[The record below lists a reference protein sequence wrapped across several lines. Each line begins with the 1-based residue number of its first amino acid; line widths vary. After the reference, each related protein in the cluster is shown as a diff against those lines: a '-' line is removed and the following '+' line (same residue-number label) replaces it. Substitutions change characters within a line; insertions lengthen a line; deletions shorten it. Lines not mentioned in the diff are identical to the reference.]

1 MSRQIEALTKTLSKL
16 PQQLQAVSPS
26 HSSIMQVKGC
36 HTCRGTHEPGKC
48 MVQEDPSREVNYMG
62 IQNRHGFQG
71 YNQGRLSG
79 FNQGPIGFNQGP
91 PGFNQG
97 RTFTQG
103 SSWRNHPRNQY
114 NKEHKGQ
121 PAQNLNQGVDLHEKT
136 SKLEETLNQ
145 FMQVSMSNYRST
157 EASIKNLEIQVG
169 QLAKQMA

>member
-62 IQNRHGFQG
+62 IQNRHGLQG
-71 YNQGRLSG
+71 YNQGGLSG

-136 SKLEETLNQ
+136 CKLEETLNQ

-169 QLAKQMA
+169 

>member
-1 MSRQIEALTKTLSKL
+1 MWRNTRAWAMYSPRRSFQESKL
-16 PQQLQAVSPS
+16 HGNTESPR
-26 HSSIMQVKGC
+26 IP
-36 HTCRGTHEPGKC
+36 RL
-48 MVQEDPSREVNYMG
+48 
-62 IQNRHGFQG
+62 
-71 YNQGRLSG
+71 NQGGSSG
-79 FNQGPIGFNQGP
+79 FNQGTTGFNHGP
-91 PGFNQG
+91 LVFNQG

-103 SSWRNHPRNQY
+103 SSWRNHPSNQY
-114 NKEHKGQ
+114 NKEHKSQ